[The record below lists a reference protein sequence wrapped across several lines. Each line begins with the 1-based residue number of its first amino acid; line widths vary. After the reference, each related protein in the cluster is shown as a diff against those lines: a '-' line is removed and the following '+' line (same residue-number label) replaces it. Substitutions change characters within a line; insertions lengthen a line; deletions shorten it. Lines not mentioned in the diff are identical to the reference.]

1 LGFRHSPWR
10 DSKRYRAKGR
20 WYAYHR
26 KTGIRLKAEFG
37 TGEFVGELA
46 SIERKLKTT
55 ESLPGTLG
63 LLLSSYRG
71 STAFTDLAP
80 ASRQGYQRMMNLLKP
95 LDAMPLV
102 ELTPQ
107 FIAGLRDR
115 MAAKHGRRQANYVMA
130 VISGKEHGIVTG
142 NPVKGVK
149 RIKRA
154 RLGMPSPRI
163 VRGLWMNAEL

>member
-1 LGFRHSPWR
+1 MTVVRVKGL
-10 DSKRYRAKGR
+10 KRYRAKGR

-37 TGEFVGELA
+37 TAEFIAELA
-46 SIERKLKTT
+46 SIERKLKAT

-63 LLLSSYRG
+63 LLLSSYRS
-71 STAFTDLAP
+71 STAFTDLAA

-102 ELTPQ
+102 ELSPQ

-130 VISGKEHGIVTG
+130 VISVAFEH
-142 NPVKGVK
+142 
-149 RIKRA
+149 
-154 RLGMPSPRI
+154 
-163 VRGLWMNAEL
+163 